1 MKRWSLS
8 ILLLS
13 FSFLGIAKEVEIDTF
28 LVRMESEINNQLQKV
43 RSTKDDNLRLL
54 ENETLKALVEEILPY
69 PGTFEY
75 PFESFKTMSTIT
87 SPDGVFRLFN
97 WNIEDNSGMNIHF
110 CYLIMPSRAGKPN
123 EIIEFKEDNFTL
135 PPRPENTLVPTTW
148 YGAIYYK
155 ILPVTKGN
163 KTYYTVLGYDGS
175 TRGTNKKIIDV
186 FFFKNDNLRMGYPMF
201 QEAKNSKTLVRRVFF
216 EYSEKVTI
224 GVNMN
229 EQLDAIVFD
238 HLIPEM
244 PNLEGMYDFYVPDM
258 TYDGY
263 RWDGNNWIYLEDLVA
278 GNNES
283 RRTKL
288 YGPGDQEDTVKF
300 VEVKDDWID
309 PVDGNPNGGGT
320 SAVAPIDLVEDGK
333 NGKKKPTKDRVK
345 TKTHRG
351 KAKKPRSAIRND

>member
-1 MKRWSLS
+1 
-8 ILLLS
+8 
-13 FSFLGIAKEVEIDTF
+13 
-28 LVRMESEINNQLQKV
+28 
-43 RSTKDDNLRLL
+43 
-54 ENETLKALVEEILPY
+54 
-69 PGTFEY
+69 
-75 PFESFKTMSTIT
+75 
-87 SPDGVFRLFN
+87 
-97 WNIEDNSGMNIHF
+97 
-110 CYLIMPSRAGKPN
+110 
-123 EIIEFKEDNFTL
+123 
-135 PPRPENTLVPTTW
+135 
-148 YGAIYYK
+148 
-155 ILPVTKGN
+155 
-163 KTYYTVLGYDGS
+163 
-175 TRGTNKKIIDV
+175 
-186 FFFKNDNLRMGYPMF
+186 MGYPIF

-288 YGPGDQEDTVKF
+288 YGPGDEEDTVKF

-320 SAVAPIDLVEDGK
+320 NAVAPIDSVEEGK
-333 NGKKKPTKDRVK
+333 NGKKKPTKDRIK

-351 KAKKPRSAIRND
+351 KSKKPRSAIRND